1 METIIAEEG
10 KYFFGLSFEPTLQ
23 AWILHNDIIVED
35 HWAKSDYNLIK
46 DKLEFVKQELR
57 NRGTTEVHA
66 LVDNKKALK
75 YNKVFGFLPTGDVAL
90 DEDGTINIITKLE
103 I

>member
-23 AWILHNDIIVED
+23 VWILHNDIIVED

-57 NRGTTEVHA
+57 SRGITEVHA

>member
-23 AWILHNDIIVED
+23 VWMLHNSINVDD
-35 HWAKSDYNLIK
+35 KWNKSEYNLVK
-46 DKLEFVKQELR
+46 EKLEFVKQELR
-57 NRGTTEVHA
+57 SRGITEVYA
-66 LVDNKKALK
+66 LVDNKKSLK
-75 YNKVFGFLPTGDVAL
+75 YNKVFGFTPTGSVAL
-90 DEDGTINIITKLE
+90 DEDGILNIITKLE